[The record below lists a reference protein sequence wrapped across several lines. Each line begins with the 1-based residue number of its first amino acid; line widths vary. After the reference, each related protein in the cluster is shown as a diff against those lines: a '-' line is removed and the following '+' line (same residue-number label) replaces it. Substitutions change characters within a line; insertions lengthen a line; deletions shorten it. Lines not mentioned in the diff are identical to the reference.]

1 MIVILAAL
9 SGALIGALVARRR
22 KGRPADLAQ
31 YAFVYALVFGLAAL
45 FVTILIHRMTV
56 L

>member
-9 SGALIGALVARRR
+9 VGALIGALVARRR
-22 KGRPADLAQ
+22 KGRPADIAQ
-31 YAFVYALVFGLAAL
+31 FAFVYALVFGLAAL
-45 FVTILIHRMTV
+45 FVTILIQRAKM